1 MFFWGGTAPKS
12 DAVESISELRSN
24 QCTLSLHFDAHAG
37 SVPRRAC
44 WLCTS
49 TRTLAL
55 YLDAH
60 AGSVPRRARWLCTST
75 RTLALYLDAH
85 AGSVHRRARWLCT
98 STRTLSLYID
108 AHAVSIHRQPLEQ
121 RLTCLCCT
129 SKCSTM
135 SFPQELFDEHIIPFA
150 CQGDAHLDS
159 DAHRL
164 CIQRLPG
171 RKAIAQT
178 LMLVSKAWV
187 YSARRILWEKVVIR
201 ANDYNAAGDVAVPF
215 MASQEILD
223 CIRVVEFL
231 HPITPHTIDY
241 VLHRFIKVREV
252 TFTHEI
258 SRREGCVRW
267 FSLRTIQ
274 LRHVRVDY
282 QLLHRV
288 NTLAP
293 HMVVLALLGGVVL
306 GNAGGRPPL
315 KIPSLHLVL
324 DNTVKNTTTSD
335 RKILFDVQGLQAFNA
350 YGYACSSE
358 TTGFMDVANVTSLK
372 ELWLSFHLFRSGS
385 SAGQLLMGAAD
396 NATTLTVTHLE
407 VFVMGP
413 SRNILQTARITNLI
427 SLALAE
433 LVSARVCVDLRW
445 RCLYHEEE
453 DSQRLRARQEMCAYM
468 GALARETAPAYIQE
482 TVEDLRKRS
491 VHGIFRSLD
500 LRSQYRYSAPPTSF
514 STEYHHVQ
522 VVPLFPAGVEHQFAL
537 SLLIAIWSAKP
548 QLGLRFYDS
557 GVEQLLR
564 SIQVSQQILRRA
576 SLRLRR
582 YSFANVTCLDTDME
596 ALPKDTSGFQ
606 NLRLQDVTLRYHE
619 WSADVLVST
628 LRSWQQENTLE
639 KLRILAI
646 FREYSKSDCP
656 CLVGIVDAWFQ
667 SADFCDFLN
676 GCARLEVFALSD
688 PSPIIP
694 LNHGWTDTGRHVYI
708 PDHDGGPGD
717 SLELIAR
724 LDPAHYEHE
733 RRIIAQW
740 NHRNLAQVFLFH
752 SFCYDYYLNCVPSSV
767 MDVSVEPCGILSEW
781 VRQPN
786 AQWRRKELGQETI
799 DKRLSAIP
807 FGHDFWYYPM
817 DEEPYVQALR
827 YEWGYASGGACT
839 SNYRRSARVQL

>member
-1 MFFWGGTAPKS
+1 MLALY
-12 DAVESISELRSN
+12 I
-24 QCTLSLHFDAHAG
+24 DAHA
-37 SVPRRAC
+37 V
-44 WLCTS
+44 
-49 TRTLAL
+49 
-55 YLDAH
+55 
-60 AGSVPRRARWLCTST
+60 SVPRRARC
-75 RTLALYLDAH
+75 LY
-85 AGSVHRRARWLCT
+85 T
-98 STRTLSLYID
+98 STRTLSLYIDAHAVSIHRRARYRYTSTRTLSLHIDAHAVSIHRRARYRYTSTRTLSLHFD

-223 CIRVVEFL
+223 CIRVMEFL

-335 RKILFDVQGLQAFNA
+335 RKILFDVQCVHIACDADVTSSTTLLLQRTTGIQCLRLCMLNFLPDNLQ
-350 YGYACSSE
+350 SE

-482 TVEDLRKRS
+482 TVEDFLIRLIKFNPNLNFHARAPADLDVHVSGILGSAYFVLDRVPPRSSCAIVPCGGGASVCAFTPHRDMERKADEA
-491 VHGIFRSLD
+491 D
-500 LRSQYRYSAPPTSF
+500 LLEERRCICELYVAAPPELQAIIRHFVFRFLSC
-514 STEYHHVQ
+514 HK
-522 VVPLFPAGVEHQFAL
+522 LFAL
-537 SLLIAIWSAKP
+537 LQRSAVLLDQYGHYRP

-628 LRSWQQENTLE
+628 LRSWRQENTLE

-740 NHRNLAQVFLFH
+740 NHRNLAQRFDRNFTACDPLWSEVTAN
-752 SFCYDYYLNCVPSSV
+752 SFTDP
-767 MDVSVEPCGILSEW
+767 
-781 VRQPN
+781 
-786 AQWRRKELGQETI
+786 
-799 DKRLSAIP
+799 
-807 FGHDFWYYPM
+807 
-817 DEEPYVQALR
+817 
-827 YEWGYASGGACT
+827 
-839 SNYRRSARVQL
+839 